1 MASNLTSLL
10 PWLVSKGSEA
20 TPNPAISI
28 PLPGGSNSSAALN
41 SASDAAHN
49 MYKNIVEGLDE
60 NGDLASFALQHYML
74 ALLSCPVEV
83 VLTLSE
89 VQFQR
94 RGDEESYDPANLD
107 SYVSVAASTVKYD
120 PSRLPP
126 LDAGFLENLH
136 ELVENENEGWMAL
149 LKGHFTYFCQN
160 IAFQYLQPALEEGIN
175 DILDVFEDRNPWTY
189 ILSNV
194 VVGGFLSPL
203 ELARTRLIVQASSSS
218 RRKYYGPIHAL
229 HAVASENNAYSHPIQ
244 VQSSSASSSPPKN
257 PVHSPSVATIGTL
270 YAPRHLIPSL
280 LIHAI
285 RPSLRLLSESI
296 LSNELGLS
304 SDFNPILFRVS
315 RLGMMLMEC
324 AILTPFEIARKR
336 LQVQRMSARIDYG
349 QSSGPQ
355 EPATPFDAVV
365 EVQTR
370 YYSGLW
376 DTIGS
381 IIQEEGAAPP
391 IVRRTAKRARKR
403 GLGSGYAATEHSDW
417 QTVTNEEIVEQP
429 TDRMKKTGSA
439 GSVNPWSW
447 DGDETAF
454 GPSSSASSARSSVQN
469 PRASTIKEKRK
480 PSSGGGNGG
489 VWKGVK
495 SVYRGF
501 WARYA
506 QDVVAYV
513 FSEMSSARVDEFW

>member
-10 PWLVSKGSEA
+10 PWLVSKGSES

-28 PLPGGSNSSAALN
+28 PLPGGSNPSAALA
-41 SASDAAHN
+41 SASDAARN
-49 MYKNIVEGLDE
+49 MYKNILEGLDE
-60 NGDLASFALQHYML
+60 NGDLAGFALQHYML
-74 ALLSCPVEV
+74 ALLSCPAEV
-83 VLTLSE
+83 VLTLCE
-89 VQFQR
+89 VQFQK
-94 RGDEESYDPANLD
+94 RGDDESYDPANLD
-107 SYVSVAASTVKYD
+107 SYVSVAASSVKYD
-120 PSRLPP
+120 ASKLPP

-149 LKGHFTYFCQN
+149 IKGHFTYFCQN
-160 IAFQYLQPALEEGIN
+160 IAFQSLQPALEEGIN
-175 DILDVFEDRNPWTY
+175 DALDVFEDRNPWTHV
-189 ILSNV
+189 LSNV

-229 HAVASENNAYSHPIQ
+229 HAVASENNAFSHPIQ
-244 VQSSSASSSPPKN
+244 MQSSASSAPPLN
-257 PVHSPSVATIGTL
+257 PAHTPSVATISTL

-285 RPSLRLLSESI
+285 RPSLRLLSDSI
-296 LSNELGLS
+296 ISNELGLS
-304 SDFNPILFRVS
+304 SNFNPILFRVS
-315 RLGMMLMEC
+315 RLCMMLMEC

-336 LQVQRMSARIDYG
+336 FQVQRMSARIDYG

-355 EPATPFDAVV
+355 DPATPFDTVV
-365 EVQTR
+365 EVQPR

-376 DTIGS
+376 DAIGS

-403 GLGSGYAATEHSDW
+403 RLGSGYAAN
-417 QTVTNEEIVEQP
+417 QTVANEEIVEP
-429 TDRMKKTGSA
+429 PVERMKKTGSA
-439 GSVNPWSW
+439 GSANPWSW
-447 DGDETAF
+447 DDDDTAF
-454 GPSSSASSARSSVQN
+454 GPSPSSSAGARSSGQT
-469 PRASTIKEKRK
+469 PRASIIKEKRK
-480 PSSGGGNGG
+480 PASSGGNGG

-495 SVYRGF
+495 SLYRGF

-506 QDVVAYV
+506 QDVIAYV
-513 FSEMSSARVDEFW
+513 FSEMNAARVDEFW